1 MKKLIFG
8 LSLLTFLSVVFI
20 SCEQEKT
27 WREEHSDEL
36 ARLYPNESSELAW
49 VMREISA
56 KTELVK
62 SQVENG
68 EEIENIIDVFKQ
80 VHDAQATKPE
90 VKTEAFAN
98 MSSSFVDSFDQLL
111 QSQEGDRIKAY
122 NIMIQNCVI
131 CHTTY
136 CPGPLV
142 KIEKLKIDQRIKKHI

>member
-1 MKKLIFG
+1 MKRVLFSIALLIF
-8 LSLLTFLSVVFI
+8 LCSVFI
-20 SCEQEKT
+20 ACEQEKT
-27 WREEHSDEL
+27 WREENSEEL

-68 EEIENIIDVFKQ
+68 EEVDNIIDVFKQ
-80 VHDAQATKPE
+80 VHDAKATKPE

-98 MSSSFVDSFDQLL
+98 MASSFVDSFDRLL
-111 QSQEGDRIKAY
+111 ESQEGDRIKAY
-122 NIMIQNCVI
+122 NMMIQNCVV

-142 KIEKLKIDQRIKKHI
+142 RIEKLKID

>member
-1 MKKLIFG
+1 MKRVLLC
-8 LSLLTFLSVVFI
+8 LSLLTFLCSVFI
-20 SCEQEKT
+20 ACKQEKT
-27 WREEHSDEL
+27 WREDNSEEL

-62 SQVENG
+62 RQVENG
-68 EEIENIIDVFKQ
+68 EEVDNIIDVFKQ
-80 VHDAQATKPE
+80 VHDAEATKPE

-98 MSSSFVDSFDQLL
+98 MASSFVDSFDRLL
-111 QSQEGDRIKAY
+111 ESQEGDRIKAY
-122 NIMIQNCVI
+122 NMMIQNCVV

-142 KIEKLKIDQRIKKHI
+142 RIEKLKIN

>member
-1 MKKLIFG
+1 MKRVLFS
-8 LSLLTFLSVVFI
+8 LSLLTFLCSVFI
-20 SCEQEKT
+20 ACEQEKT
-27 WREEHSDEL
+27 WREVNSEEL

-68 EEIENIIDVFKQ
+68 EEVDNIIDVFKQ
-80 VHDAQATKPE
+80 VHDAEATKPE

-98 MSSSFVDSFDQLL
+98 MASSFVDSFDRLL
-111 QSQEGDRIKAY
+111 ESQEGDRIKAY
-122 NIMIQNCVI
+122 NMMIQNCVV

-142 KIEKLKIDQRIKKHI
+142 RIEKLKID

>member
-1 MKKLIFG
+1 MKRVLFS
-8 LSLLTFLSVVFI
+8 LSLLTFLCSVFI
-20 SCEQEKT
+20 ACEQEKT
-27 WREEHSDEL
+27 WWEENSEEL

-62 SQVENG
+62 SQVEKG
-68 EEIENIIDVFKQ
+68 EEIDNIIDVFKQ
-80 VHDAQATKPE
+80 VHDAEATKPE

-98 MSSSFVDSFDQLL
+98 MASSFVDSFDRLL
-111 QSQEGDRIKAY
+111 ESQEGDRIKAY
-122 NIMIQNCVI
+122 NMMIQNCVV

-142 KIEKLKIDQRIKKHI
+142 RIEKLKID